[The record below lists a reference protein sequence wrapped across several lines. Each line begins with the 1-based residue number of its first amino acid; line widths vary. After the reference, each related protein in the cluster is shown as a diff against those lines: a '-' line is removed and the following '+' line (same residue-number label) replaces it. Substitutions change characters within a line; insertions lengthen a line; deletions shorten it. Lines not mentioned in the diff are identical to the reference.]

1 MAEQNYKNHS
11 RLHPIWHFIVY
22 PAMLATIIGAGI
34 NLYESCRADND
45 NLYSASL
52 IFLISIILV
61 FIAFFTRNFALKA
74 QDRAIRAEE
83 NLRFYAIT
91 GKLMDSRLT
100 LGQIIALRFASNNE
114 LLDLEHKAIEE
125 NLSPSDIKKAIKHW
139 RADHH
144 RV

>member
-1 MAEQNYKNHS
+1 MAEQNYKNH
-11 RLHPIWHFIVY
+11 RHLVPLWHFIVY
-22 PAMLATIIGAGI
+22 PAIIATIIGAGI
-34 NLYESCRADND
+34 NLYESCKADNE

-52 IFLISIILV
+52 IFLISIILL
-61 FIAFFTRNFALKA
+61 FMAFFSRNFALKA

-83 NLRFYAIT
+83 NLRFFAIT

-100 LGQIIALRFASNNE
+100 LRQIIALRFASNNE
-114 LLDLEHKAIEE
+114 LLDLEHRAIEE
-125 NLSPSDIKKAIKHW
+125 NLSPSQIKKAIKHW

>member
-1 MAEQNYKNHS
+1 MAEQNYKNHI
-11 RLHPIWHFIVY
+11 RLHPIWHFVIY
-22 PAMLATIIGAGI
+22 PLIIAAIIGASI
-34 NLYESCRADND
+34 NFYQSYEADNE

-52 IFLISIILV
+52 ILLISLILIL
-61 FIAFFTRNFALKA
+61 IALFARGFALKA

-91 GKLMDSRLT
+91 GKLMDSRLS

-114 LLDLEHKAIEE
+114 LLDLEHRAIEE
-125 NLSPSDIKKAIKHW
+125 NLSPAAIKKAVKHW
-139 RADHH
+139 RADNH

>member
-1 MAEQNYKNHS
+1 MAEQNFKNHTH
-11 RLHPIWHFIVY
+11 LIPTWHFIGY
-22 PAMLATIIGAGI
+22 PAILATIIGAGI
-34 NLYESCRADND
+34 NLYESYKADNN

-52 IFLISIILV
+52 IFLISVLLL
-61 FIAFFTRNFALKA
+61 FMAFYSRHFALIA

-100 LGQIIALRFASNNE
+100 LKQVIALRFASNNE
-114 LLDLEHKAIEE
+114 LLDLEHRAIEE
-125 NLSPSDIKKAIKHW
+125 NLTPKQIKMAIKNW

>member
-22 PAMLATIIGAGI
+22 PAMLATIIGASI

-114 LLDLEHKAIEE
+114 LLDLEHRAIEE